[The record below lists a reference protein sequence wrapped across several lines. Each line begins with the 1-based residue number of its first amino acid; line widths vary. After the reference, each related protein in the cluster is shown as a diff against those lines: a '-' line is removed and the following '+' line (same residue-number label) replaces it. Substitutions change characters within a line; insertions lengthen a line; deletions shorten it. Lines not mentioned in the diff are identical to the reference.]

1 VSLEIAYASILAYV
15 NYLTL
20 IIPMSFDG
28 MVCIAFFSSIVV
40 RSEVVGFVLIGVKCV
55 QIKTFRGLGLS
66 FAIAIKES
74 AVIHTQK
81 PLPTAAVSQAAEPG
95 QRHVHVPISEEK
107 FPNITKIPDSRSYL

>member
-1 VSLEIAYASILAYV
+1 LHRLFF
-15 NYLTL
+15 
-20 IIPMSFDG
+20 FDR
-28 MVCIAFFSSIVV
+28 CKKC
-40 RSEVVGFVLIGVKCV
+40 EVVGFVLIGVKCV